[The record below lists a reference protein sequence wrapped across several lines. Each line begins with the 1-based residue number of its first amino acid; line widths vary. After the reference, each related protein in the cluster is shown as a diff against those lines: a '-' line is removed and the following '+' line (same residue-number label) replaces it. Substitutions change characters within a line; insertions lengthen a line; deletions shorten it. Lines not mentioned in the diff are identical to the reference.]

1 MFQGVSGE
9 VLIFFEDPS
18 QLWKTLSNENCIE
31 SAFVGAP
38 LSLTRGM
45 KPFGILT
52 CGLLIDVWILIST
65 GLIGCKDLDECT
77 LVGAHAGNSI
87 VQFLSVIFGKR
98 LAVRCRDETRRPIW
112 PAHQSRNPSSQ
123 IVIDWHLPRHRKD
136 QPDTRDDHGFSPLH
150 WCAKEGHIKLAELL
164 VTRGARI
171 NATNRGDDT
180 PLHLSS
186 AHGHK
191 EIVQLLLRNRAD
203 VNVTNEH
210 GNTALHYACF
220 WGDQAV
226 AEELVAAG
234 ALVSIANKDGDTPL
248 DKARGVVA
256 KRLHDLAVEY
266 GQDLKKIQFKDQSWL
281 GLKTRSRDATLSRYK
296 GISMADLSLHMHLAS
311 TPSGETWRG
320 RWQNNDIVAK
330 ILNIRECT
338 TRVSRDFNEE
348 FPKLRIFS
356 HPNVLPVLG
365 CVNQPPQLATVSQYM
380 ARGSLHRL
388 LHGGTGVVVDTARAL
403 RLALDVARAMAFLHG
418 LDRQNRCRFHL
429 NSKHIMIDEDL
440 TARVN
445 MADAKF
451 SFQEVGRIYEPA
463 WMSPEALSKRPTEIN
478 HEASDMWSFAVLLW
492 ELATRE
498 VPFADLSPME
508 CGMKIA
514 LEDLRVSIPPG
525 ISPHLAKLIR
535 ICMNEDPGKRPSFDM
550 VVPILDKMKR

>member
-1 MFQGVSGE
+1 MDFTDGKRSTSCGTRLQQIWMDLDGVSWDVPSSVFIRCICALDTHVNSSGRGAKGDDG
-9 VLIFFEDPS
+9 VRPPRADVGRFFRVCLTVGS
-18 QLWKTLSNENCIE
+18 YMVTQE
-31 SAFVGAP
+31 SARN
-38 LSLTRGM
+38 LTRLSRAALN
-45 KPFGILT
+45 PRDA
-52 CGLLIDVWILIST
+52 CYRLIPGECSISF
-65 GLIGCKDLDECT
+65 
-77 LVGAHAGNSI
+77 
-87 VQFLSVIFGKR
+87 FL
-98 LAVRCRDETRRPIW
+98 
-112 PAHQSRNPSSQ
+112 
-123 IVIDWHLPRHRKD
+123 
-136 QPDTRDDHGFSPLH
+136 DDHGFSPLH
-150 WCAKEGHIKLAELL
+150 WCAKEGHLKLAELL

-180 PLHLSS
+180 PLHLAS

-256 KRLHDLAVEY
+256 KRLHDLAMEY

-330 ILNIRECT
+330 ILNVRECT
-338 TRVSRDFNEE
+338 TRISRDFNEE

-463 WMSPEALSKRPTEIN
+463 WMSPEALSKRPADIN